1 MDVDKLSLASEA
13 ENSLV
18 TQDGSVSSFGHAT
31 PRYLLRERIL
41 GSMHFW
47 SANISSRRPRKLV
60 REKEMVRYIWR
71 DGVIQ
76 KMTLVAYASGDLGF
90 PTALDFELFLGLEHL
105 LLDRIKQDHYLD
117 TLVRFQGYEVLYRAG
132 EDKGGREYQELN
144 RCLMRLKGL
153 MIGVGSEKTQN
164 NGQVKTRSRRPT
176 FLNIFRN
183 VTLPG
188 STNKEGILVDG
199 YEVLLEDWYRESLL
213 AGNCFVVDHQLF
225 HDLKGHISKLLHQL
239 LSHLFYLGSG
249 SAMQSYSELV
259 EGFELVRY
267 TAISQVRQQLG
278 IAHQELIAHRFLR
291 SWELVPVKGKK
302 PRDFMLMWEAGPAW
316 WEAEKQLL
324 ERQAY
329 YEIGDERSSRKVVED
344 TIDPIL
350 LIADSQV
357 DTRSEEETT
366 ASAAKLLQLVLDL
379 SGRRKDPHVWV
390 KMWQRAIGSVPHVM
404 IWRRIHEVKERVA
417 RGERLNPGSY
427 LYDLVKRDAVN
438 LKLSWASVERA
449 GGVPQSKGLVR
460 DRTGPA

>member
-117 TLVRFQGYEVLYRAG
+117 TLVRFQGYEVLHRAG
-132 EDKGGREYQELN
+132 KDKGGREYQELN

-188 STNKEGILVDG
+188 STNKEGVLIDG

-278 IAHQELIAHRFLR
+278 VAHQELITRRFLR

-316 WEAEKQLL
+316 WEAEKLLL

-329 YEIGDERSSRKVVED
+329 YEIGDERSSRNVVED
-344 TIDPIL
+344 TIDPTPAATVLRLMPSSL
-350 LIADSQV
+350 LRFGYPLANQ
-357 DTRSEEETT
+357 
-366 ASAAKLLQLVLDL
+366 
-379 SGRRKDPHVWV
+379 
-390 KMWQRAIGSVPHVM
+390 
-404 IWRRIHEVKERVA
+404 
-417 RGERLNPGSY
+417 
-427 LYDLVKRDAVN
+427 
-438 LKLSWASVERA
+438 
-449 GGVPQSKGLVR
+449 
-460 DRTGPA
+460 